1 MSLSVSSRICCDSL
15 QQACM
20 NRYLF
25 PIIDG
30 RAHTQL
36 CWPITAGEVKRQLH
50 NRQLMNKLRCC
61 KRPFAQ
67 CSSCGMQNAAWH
79 YNHVKQSA
87 EAACCIGRSLEVGSG
102 GPRNVSCA
110 LTWYFKVSDTEL
122 GKSSTHIAGP
132 ERTTGTEIL
141 HQIECSQL
149 VSISHFRACA
159 ECYQRTFEILQT
171 LHVVDC
177 GSINLWR
184 ASLIWLI
191 PSVDVL
197 CVMHV
202 QDCCV

>member
-1 MSLSVSSRICCDSL
+1 MSLSVSSRTCCDSL

-30 RAHTQL
+30 QAHTQL
-36 CWPITAGEVKRQLH
+36 CWPTTADEVKRQLH

-67 CSSCGMQNAAWH
+67 CSFCGMQNAIRH

-110 LTWYFKVSDTEL
+110 LTWYFKVSHTEL
-122 GKSSTHIAGP
+122 GKSSTHIAGS
-132 ERTTGTEIL
+132 ERTKGTDRL
-141 HQIECSQL
+141 HQIECSLL
-149 VSISHFRACA
+149 VSISHLRACTGLH
-159 ECYQRTFEILQT
+159 QRTFGNSANSA
-171 LHVVDC
+171 C
-177 GSINLWR
+177 R
-184 ASLIWLI
+184 
-191 PSVDVL
+191 
-197 CVMHV
+197 
-202 QDCCV
+202 